1 MVISINEIRKGNFV
15 ERPAKLTQAFVNGI
29 GTPGRYSDGR
39 RAFGLTLLVKPLKD
53 RSGFSKTYSQRLTLP
68 DGKKKAIGLGSHP
81 ITTLKQARDT
91 ALANAQA
98 NRAAQGITPELR
110 RVLADSP
117 TAAIRSI
124 IAAAQPPQTVV
135 TIDTPIFADVA
146 DMTIEALKP
155 TWKGNKSYTM
165 WNIHMKKYVL
175 PVIGDLPVHKIES
188 RDIVK
193 ILSPIWTSR
202 QPTAKQVKMRL
213 AKIFDTAKAN
223 NWIEENP
230 VDRASL
236 ALPKVKRDVSNM
248 RAIPY
253 QDIPEAMLKIQS
265 VKTKSRATPDALIFM
280 ILTAS
285 RRDET
290 RLATWD
296 EIDMEARIWTIP
308 AKRMKA
314 GCEHRVPLS
323 EQAIEVLERQSTS
336 EGLIFSRRRGKPL
349 GINSALD
356 LLQRLGINST
366 VHGFRSCFRSWSE
379 DMTDASHTAKE
390 MALAHKVGTT
400 VEQAYQRSDVLDLRT
415 PLMQKWA
422 DYILLNKGMSSRRAG
437 NK

>member
-1 MVISINEIRKGNFV
+1 MK
-15 ERPAKLTQAFVNGI
+15 RPPKLTQSFVNSI
-29 GTPGRYSDGR
+29 ETPGRYSDGR

-53 RSGFSKTYSQRLTLP
+53 GSGFSKTYAQRLTLP

-91 ALANAQA
+91 ALANAQV
-98 NRAAQGITPELR
+98 NRAAQGVTPALLR
-110 RVLADSP
+110 ALTASP
-117 TAAIRSI
+117 SLTQAFT
-124 IAAAQPPQTVV
+124 PPPPPPVV
-135 TIDTPIFADVA
+135 KVDTPIFADVA
-146 DMTIEALKP
+146 NMTIEALKP

-165 WNIHMKKYVL
+165 WNIHMKNYAL
-175 PVIGDLPVHKIES
+175 PVIGNLPVHTIES

-193 ILSPIWTSR
+193 ILSPIWTSK
-202 QPTAKQVKMRL
+202 QATAKQLKMRL

-253 QDIPEAMLKIQS
+253 QDIPEAILKIQS
-265 VKTKSRATPDALIFM
+265 AKTKSRATPDALIFM

-285 RRDET
+285 RRDEA

-296 EIDMEARIWTIP
+296 EMDMEARIWTIP
-308 AKRMKA
+308 ANRMKA
-314 GCEHRVPLS
+314 GSEHRVPLS
-323 EQAIEVLERQSTS
+323 EQAIALLERQSSS
-336 EGLIFSRRRGKPL
+336 EGLIFSRRPGKPL

-356 LLQRLGINST
+356 LLQRLGISST

-379 DMTDASHTAKE
+379 DTTDASHTAKE

-422 DYILLNKGMSSRRAG
+422 DYILPDKACRR
-437 NK
+437 